1 MTYYS
6 ETPREGISLPDG
18 TFKGV
23 LKDGKPSWGTLTD
36 LCGII
41 YEGEFQDGKIQG
53 KGIMTFP
60 EGQRYE
66 GDFVNEKFEGD
77 PVCITRPNGNR
88 YEGQF
93 ANGKFEGRGI
103 YTWASGERYEGD
115 FVNGEQH
122 GKGVFYMVGRLLLRR
137 RLRSRETDRERGL
150 YPRETENVTEET
162 LSTAYP
168 LEEVSFSGPT
178 EIAMKEI
185 LSKENVPEKVF
196 SFTKAGTVTTAIS

>member
-36 LCGII
+36 LYGII

-66 GDFVNEKFEGD
+66 GDFVNEKFEGSGMY
-77 PVCITRPNGNR
+77 TWPNGNR

-93 ANGKFEGRGI
+93 ANGKF
-103 YTWASGERYEGD
+103 
-115 FVNGEQH
+115 
-122 GKGVFYMVGRLLLRR
+122 
-137 RLRSRETDRERGL
+137 
-150 YPRETENVTEET
+150 
-162 LSTAYP
+162 
-168 LEEVSFSGPT
+168 
-178 EIAMKEI
+178 
-185 LSKENVPEKVF
+185 
-196 SFTKAGTVTTAIS
+196 

>member
-6 ETPREGISLPDG
+6 ETPKEGISLPDG

-66 GDFVNEKFEGD
+66 GDFVNEKFEGSGMY
-77 PVCITRPNGNR
+77 TWPNGNR

-103 YTWASGERYEGD
+103 YTWANGERYEGD

-122 GKGVFYMVGRLLLRR
+122 GKGVFTWSDGSCYEGDYDHGKQTGKG
-137 RLRSRETDRERGL
+137 SI
-150 YPRETENVTEET
+150 PRETENITEEI

>member
-66 GDFVNEKFEGD
+66 GDFVNEKFEGSGMY
-77 PVCITRPNGNR
+77 TWPNGNR

-93 ANGKFEGRGI
+93 ANGMK
-103 YTWASGERYEGD
+103 
-115 FVNGEQH
+115 
-122 GKGVFYMVGRLLLRR
+122 
-137 RLRSRETDRERGL
+137 L
-150 YPRETENVTEET
+150 YDGQAP
-162 LSTAYP
+162 S
-168 LEEVSFSGPT
+168 
-178 EIAMKEI
+178 
-185 LSKENVPEKVF
+185 
-196 SFTKAGTVTTAIS
+196 

>member
-41 YEGEFQDGKIQG
+41 YEGEFQDGRIQG

-66 GDFVNEKFEGD
+66 GDFVNEKFEGS
-77 PVCITRPNGNR
+77 GML
-88 YEGQF
+88 GQ
-93 ANGKFEGRGI
+93 
-103 YTWASGERYEGD
+103 T
-115 FVNGEQH
+115 
-122 GKGVFYMVGRLLLRR
+122 
-137 RLRSRETDRERGL
+137 ETDTRANL
-150 YPRETENVTEET
+150 QTENSKVAVSTRGQTENAT
-162 LSTAYP
+162 
-168 LEEVSFSGPT
+168 
-178 EIAMKEI
+178 
-185 LSKENVPEKVF
+185 KV
-196 SFTKAGTVTTAIS
+196 IS

>member
-36 LCGII
+36 LYGII

-66 GDFVNEKFEGD
+66 GDFVNEKFEGSGMY
-77 PVCITRPNGNR
+77 TWPNGNR

-103 YTWASGERYEGD
+103 YTWANGERYEGD

-122 GKGVFYMVGRLLLRR
+122 ELSGITPRIRLIF
-137 RLRSRETDRERGL
+137 SIVD
-150 YPRETENVTEET
+150 NV
-162 LSTAYP
+162 LSSIISDS
-168 LEEVSFSGPT
+168 LSLIVS
-178 EIAMKEI
+178 
-185 LSKENVPEKVF
+185 NR
-196 SFTKAGTVTTAIS
+196 

>member
-66 GDFVNEKFEGD
+66 GDFVNESSRD
-77 PVCITRPNGNR
+77 PVCIL
-88 YEGQF
+88 GQ
-93 ANGKFEGRGI
+93 
-103 YTWASGERYEGD
+103 T
-115 FVNGEQH
+115 
-122 GKGVFYMVGRLLLRR
+122 
-137 RLRSRETDRERGL
+137 ETDTKANLQTANSKVAVSTRGQ
-150 YPRETENVTEET
+150 TENAT
-162 LSTAYP
+162 
-168 LEEVSFSGPT
+168 
-178 EIAMKEI
+178 
-185 LSKENVPEKVF
+185 KV
-196 SFTKAGTVTTAIS
+196 IS

>member
-66 GDFVNEKFEGD
+66 GDFVNEKFEGSGMY
-77 PVCITRPNGNR
+77 TWPNGNR

-103 YTWASGERYEGD
+103 YTWANGERYEGD
-115 FVNGEQH
+115 FVNGEQDL
-122 GKGVFYMVGRLLLRR
+122 YPERR
-137 RLRSRETDRERGL
+137 RILQRRLCRRLTLWKRFLFLGRRRSL
-150 YPRETENVTEET
+150 
-162 LSTAYP
+162 
-168 LEEVSFSGPT
+168 
-178 EIAMKEI
+178 
-185 LSKENVPEKVF
+185 
-196 SFTKAGTVTTAIS
+196 